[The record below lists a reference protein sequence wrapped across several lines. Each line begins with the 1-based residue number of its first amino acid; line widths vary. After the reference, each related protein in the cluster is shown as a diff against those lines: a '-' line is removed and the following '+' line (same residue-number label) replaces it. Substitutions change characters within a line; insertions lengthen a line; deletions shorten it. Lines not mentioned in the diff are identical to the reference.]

1 MVRAIVTLLFSLVLS
16 ATALADH
23 LKKLPPEKALS
34 VHKFRVERLPA
45 TYGNLVIPS
54 AEKPSELSYSVQ
66 QNVKVDELLQS
77 SDLLSVMKYE
87 KGSIVL
93 DAISNKIQ
101 KNDKIYGMSM
111 SKGLIGYLVGH
122 AVCEKHISSLD
133 NTVSQYIPETAQ
145 TIYENAKIG
154 DMIKMSAG
162 DNPIW
167 NPKGYNIREYSA
179 LVLHGNPSKRQTI
192 QEVLSSKPNT
202 PQADVGIFRY
212 SNAVTDI
219 IARLLD
225 VATPNGLGAFAQQ
238 HLAEPAGNN
247 NDAFV
252 LVDKNGW
259 PLAHAFIYATRDDW
273 MRMAIKIGEDWQSE
287 SCVGK
292 FLRQQQKS
300 SVKTDRNGHSYAA
313 FFWMKD
319 ANTSSPQIILNGH
332 GGQRIII
339 SPEKNTALSYHSI
352 RANYDQGVLEKAAN

>member
-1 MVRAIVTLLFSLVLS
+1 MVRVVITFLFSLVLS
-16 ATALADH
+16 ATAFADH
-23 LKKLPPEKALS
+23 LKKLTPEKTLS
-34 VHKFRVERLPA
+34 FHKFRVERLPA
-45 TYGNLVIPS
+45 TYGKLVIPS
-54 AEKPSELSYSVQ
+54 AQKPSELSYSVQ
-66 QNVKVDELLQS
+66 PNAKVDELLQS

-87 KGSIVL
+87 KGSIVI
-93 DAISNKIQ
+93 DAISGKIQ

-122 AVCEKHISSLD
+122 AVCEKHIASLD
-133 NTVSQYIPETAQ
+133 DTVSKYIPETAQ
-145 TIYENAKIG
+145 TIYAHAKIG

-162 DNPIW
+162 DKPIW

-192 QEVLSSKPNT
+192 QEVLSSKPNLQ
-202 PQADVGIFRY
+202 QADVGVFRY

-219 IARLLD
+219 IGRVLD
-225 VATPNGLGAFAQQ
+225 VATPDGLGTFAQR

-247 NDAFV
+247 NDSFV

-259 PLAHAFIYATRDDW
+259 PLAHSFIFATRDDW
-273 MRMAIKIGEDWQSE
+273 MRMAIKIGKDWRSD
-287 SCVGK
+287 SCIGE
-292 FLRQQQKS
+292 FLRQQQRT
-300 SVKTDRNGHSYAA
+300 SVQTNRNGQSYAA

-339 SPEKNTALSYHSI
+339 SPAKNTVLSYHSI
-352 RANYDQGVLEKAAN
+352 RANYDQGILERVAN